1 MQKIIYLSIVLL
13 VVSLFLISI
22 GFSSPTL
29 FNNNNNNNEENDNNK
44 LLNQN
49 QKNSNIDKEINNI
62 INKGYKKMVDGL
74 KLKSQ
79 YHYNEDKYMKRAMEK
94 QQHNPLGY
102 KCQHDSIAQKRI
114 EKVKNSLKSLN
125 NNNNNNNFID
135 NSKLKVNEKLVK
147 DAKSLEASTTTTTTA
162 SQAIRFKFDTSYIT
176 GTKDPFACHNV
187 GDVISVGESTGA
199 TEACQP
205 DGSVEPCLY
214 TCTEADIQTS
224 QLQNFYKDNIIET
237 IKEVF
242 QSRLLVRNPQNSFT
256 FNPAASNEGFCD
268 YGVQIPDSYYTTGIQ
283 GADIYVWVTS
293 RPTTSNN
300 TIAYAFAC
308 DYDTTDNIL
317 GRPRAA
323 SINFNPMFFSPFIG
337 AENSISFNEYV
348 RVGIHEMT
356 HALGFSSSFFNS
368 FVTPNTRNVIRD
380 GDGAAQ
386 TFKFSGKTPKGESY
400 SVTKAGIYSENVV
413 NFAKQHYGCDDITY
427 QELEDFG
434 GSGTAGSHWEAR
446 TAGEEYMLGFVSP
459 VMPITDLSFN
469 LLLDSGWYE
478 IVTNSSEPLI
488 WGKGL
493 GCDFV
498 QKPCSASTWN
508 YQGYFCT
515 ENGATSCTGTRMGK
529 GVCRIVTGQ
538 NDWQPMYQH
547 LSNPKLVG
555 YNLAADGCPFYSVQ
569 DNNVY
574 CFDTSKQSSANSQ
587 VFEEYCENCR
597 CFEYRDSSGDNSI
610 QQSCWEQR
618 CGSNGLQIK
627 INNDWIDCPD
637 SQTVVSNGVTVV
649 CPTGYTACGGEPK
662 PVVIVTGNPATIIL
676 PYFILVIS
684 LITLS
689 YLLI

>member
-29 FNNNNNNNEENDNNK
+29 FNNNNNNNNINNNNNENENGNNK
-44 LLNQN
+44 LLN
-49 QKNSNIDKEINNI
+49 SNNNNNNVNKEINNI
-62 INKGYKKMVDGL
+62 INKGYQKMVDGL

-79 YHYNEDKYMKRAMEK
+79 FHYNEDKYMKRAMEK

-102 KCQHDSIAQKRI
+102 KCQHDSIVQKRI
-114 EKVKNSLKSLN
+114 NKLKLKSEN
-125 NNNNNNNFID
+125 
-135 NSKLKVNEKLVK
+135 LKTNTEKLVK
-147 DAKSLEASTTTTTTA
+147 DAKALEASATTVSATTA
-162 SQAIRFKFDTSYIT
+162 ASQPIRFQFDTSYIT
-176 GTKDPFACHNV
+176 GTKDKYACHNV
-187 GDVISVGESTGA
+187 GDVISVGFSSGA
-199 TEACQP
+199 TKPCEP
-205 DGSVEPCLY
+205 DGSSEVCLY
-214 TCTEADIQTS
+214 TCTEADIQTT
-224 QLQNFYKDNIIET
+224 QLQNFYKNNIIET

-256 FNPAASNEGFCD
+256 FNPAATDGTCD
-268 YGVQIPDSYYTTGIQ
+268 YGVPIPDSYYTEGIENT
-283 GADIYVWVTS
+283 DIYVWVTS
-293 RPTTSNN
+293 RPTSSNN

-308 DYDTTDNIL
+308 DYETTNNIL
-317 GRPRAA
+317 GRPRGA
-323 SINFNPMFFSPFIG
+323 SINFNPIYFSPFIG

-356 HALGFSSSFFNS
+356 HALGFSSSFFDS
-368 FVTPNTRNVIRD
+368 FVKPNTADVIRD
-380 GDGAAQ
+380 GTGAAEN
-386 TFKFSGKTPKGESY
+386 FKFSGKTPSGESY
-400 SVTKAGIYSENVV
+400 SVTKSAIYSDHVV
-413 NFAKQHYGCDDITY
+413 NFAKQHYGCNDLKY

-498 QKPCSASTWN
+498 QKPCSTSTWN

-538 NDWQPMYQH
+538 NEWLPQYQH
-547 LSNPKLVG
+547 LDNPKLVG

-574 CFDTSKQSSANSQ
+574 CFDTSKQSTANSQ

-597 CFEYRDSSGDNSI
+597 CFEFKDGNDGSI

-627 INNDWIDCPD
+627 INNNWVDCPD
-637 SQTVVSNGVTVV
+637 SQTIVSSGVAVV
-649 CPTGYTACGGEPK
+649 CPTGYTICGGDPK
-662 PVVIVTGNPATIIL
+662 PVVIVTGSYGIKIL
-676 PYFILVIS
+676 PYFILISS
-684 LITLS
+684 LIILI

>member
-29 FNNNNNNNEENDNNK
+29 FNNNNNNDENNK
-44 LLNQN
+44 LLNQKSHN
-49 QKNSNIDKEINNI
+49 NNNNVEREINNI
-62 INKGYKKMVDGL
+62 INKGYQKMVDGL

-79 YHYNEDKYMKRAMEK
+79 FHYNEDKYMKRAMEK

-102 KCQHDSIAQKRI
+102 KCQHDSIVQKRI
-114 EKVKNSLKSLN
+114 EKVKNKLKSN
-125 NNNNNNNFID
+125 NEQQHIE
-135 NSKLKVNEKLVK
+135 KLKTTEKLVK
-147 DAKSLEASTTTTTTA
+147 DAKALEASATA
-162 SQAIRFKFDTSYIT
+162 STTSQPIRFQFDTSYIT
-176 GTKDPFACHNV
+176 GTKDQYACHNV
-187 GDVISVGESTGA
+187 GDVISVGFSSGA
-199 TEACQP
+199 TKPCEP
-205 DGSVEPCLY
+205 DGSVEICLY
-214 TCTEADIQTS
+214 TCTEADVQTT
-224 QLQNFYKDNIIET
+224 QLQNFYKNNIIET

-256 FNPAASNEGFCD
+256 FNPAATDGTCD
-268 YGVQIPDSYYTTGIQ
+268 YGVPIPDSYYTDGIENT
-283 GADIYVWVTS
+283 DIYVWVTS
-293 RPTTSNN
+293 RPTSSNN

-308 DYDTTDNIL
+308 DYDTTNNIL

-356 HALGFSSSFFNS
+356 HALGFSSSFFDS
-368 FVTPNTRNVIRD
+368 FVKPNSRDVIRD
-380 GDGAAQ
+380 GTGAAS
-386 TFKFSGKTPKGESY
+386 TFKFSGKTPSGESY

-413 NFAKQHYGCDDITY
+413 NFAKQHYGCKDLKL

-434 GSGTAGSHWEAR
+434 GAGTAGSHWEAR

-488 WGKGL
+488 WGRGL

-498 QKPCSASTWN
+498 QKPCSADTWN
-508 YQGYFCT
+508 YQGYFCN

-538 NDWQPMYQH
+538 NDWQPQYQH
-547 LSNPKLVG
+547 LDNPRLVG

-574 CFDTSKQSSANSQ
+574 CFDTSKQSTANSQ
-587 VFEEYCENCR
+587 VFEEYCEDCR
-597 CFEYRDSSGDNSI
+597 CFEYKDGTDGSI

-627 INNDWIDCPD
+627 INNNWVDCPD
-637 SQTVVSNGVTVV
+637 SETVVSSGVTVV
-649 CPTGYTACGGEPK
+649 CPTGYTICGGEPK
-662 PVVIVTGNPATIIL
+662 PIVIVTGNPAIKTI
-676 PYFILVIS
+676 PYFILILS
-684 LITLS
+684 LIILS
-689 YLLI
+689 FILI